1 MKKWILTFITI
12 FICSLALSAEK
23 VYMDSEG
30 VVRWSSDDTEVSLFG
45 ANYCLPSACDYRA
58 PQHIGLGHMRKEM
71 VSEDLDHFL
80 RMRFDGLRLCFWG
93 DRQNS
98 DSDGNLI
105 VNDHLDLLCYLI
117 YEADKRDISMLLS
130 PIATYDSQWP
140 EMQDKSNQGFI
151 LTHQKGDL
159 AHSEPAIQAQIRYIT
174 QLLNY
179 DNPYTGRK
187 IKDEPNI
194 LFIEFINEPTQHP
207 DDIPGMI
214 RYIDRVIDAIRATGC
229 EKLTFYNISQDFRV
243 APAIAGSNVQG
254 STFAWYPS
262 GLDAGHEVKG
272 NGLLRVDRYEQMHNE
287 QLSNKAKLVY
297 EFDTPDIV
305 DGYMY
310 PAMAR
315 EFRHAGAQFA
325 AIFSY
330 DMLRTAPRNLGWKTE
345 YFNMVFTPSKA
356 VSAVIAS
363 EVMRRSPL
371 NKGYGYYPENNVFG
385 DFRVSY
391 EERLSVQNTEDMF
404 CYSNDCND
412 LPKAPEKLRHIV
424 GFGSSP
430 VVRYDGTGIY
440 FLDRN
445 DDKTWTVEIYPDIVE
460 LKDPF
465 AHYGSF
471 TEIVRR
477 PEYNQRH
484 MSIELP
490 GLKAELDLTPG
501 KYTVN
506 AKGKILEYE
515 PLPAEDFYLSFKDEP
530 GTYVPVKY
538 FVDFDNETPLV
549 DARKD
554 GWSRMYNTRS
564 FANAASRMH
573 VGDTYI
579 YRVPDL
585 SKDESYLYP
594 ADCTMSFYVGDRMA
608 QRNPSHVKPS
618 AVRLKV
624 RGLDGTSHALLNI
637 VDSEGRGYGV
647 LVELPAE
654 LSEIDVPVD
663 RLKPYPAAMLPQ
675 DWPGA
680 NSYYYTL
687 SLGEYKASSINW
699 EAIDHIQIS
708 MRNDIYQE
716 DDQKN
721 KGVELESIKLI
732 Y

>member
-1 MKKWILTFITI
+1 MKKLILAFIA
-12 FICSLALSAEK
+12 ALCCNMVFGTEK
-23 VYMDSEG
+23 VYLDDAG
-30 VVRWSSDDTEVSLFG
+30 VIRWTSDGTEVSLFG

-71 VSEDLDHFL
+71 IVEDLEHFQ

-98 DSDGNLI
+98 DGDGNLI

-117 YEADKRDISMLLS
+117 YEADKRGISMLLS

-159 AHSEPAIQAQIRYIT
+159 AHSEAAIQAQIRYIT

-194 LFIEFINEPTQHP
+194 LFIEFINEPAQHP
-207 DDIPGMI
+207 YDIPGMI
-214 RYIDRVIDAIRATGC
+214 SYIDRVIDAIRATGC
-229 EKLTFYNISQDFRV
+229 EKITFYNLSQDFRV
-243 APAIAGSNVQG
+243 APAIAGSKVQG

-272 NGLLRVDRYEQMHNE
+272 NGLLRVDRYEQMNNE
-287 QLSNKAKLVY
+287 LINNKAKIVY
-297 EFDTPDIV
+297 EFDTPDIA

-315 EFRHAGAQFA
+315 EFRHIGAQFA

-345 YFNMVFTPSKA
+345 FFNMVFTPSKA
-356 VSAVIAS
+356 VSAIIAS
-363 EVMRRSPL
+363 EVMRRCPRL
-371 NKGYGYYPENNVFG
+371 QGYGYYPENNAFG

-391 EERLSVQNTEDMF
+391 DECLSVQNSEDMF
-404 CYSNDCND
+404 GYSNDCCD
-412 LPKAPEKLRHIV
+412 TPKAPEKLKHIV

-430 VVRYDGTGIY
+430 VVKYDGTGIY

-445 DDKTWTVEIYPDIVE
+445 DDKTWTIEVYPDIVE

-465 AHYGSF
+465 AHYRSF

-477 PEYNQRH
+477 PEYNRRH
-484 MSIELP
+484 MAINLP
-490 GLKAELDLTPG
+490 SLKASLELTPG

-530 GTYVPVKY
+530 STAVPVEY
-538 FVDFDNETPLV
+538 FVDFENETPLV

-554 GWSRMYNTRS
+554 GWDRMYNTRS

-573 VGDTYI
+573 VGNTYV
-579 YRVPDL
+579 YKVPDL
-585 SKDESYLYP
+585 TEDESHLYP

-608 QRNPSHVKPS
+608 QRNPGHEKPS

-624 RGLDGTSHALLNI
+624 RGLDGTTHALLNI
-637 VDSEGRGYGV
+637 VDSKGRGYGV
-647 LVELPAE
+647 LVELYAE
-654 LSEIDVPVD
+654 LKEIDVPVD
-663 RLKPYPAAMLPQ
+663 GLKPYPAAMLPQ

-687 SLGEYKASSINW
+687 SLGEYDASTIDW
-699 EAIDHIQIS
+699 TDIDHIQIS
-708 MRNDIYQE
+708 MRCDIYPA
-716 DDQKN
+716 DDLKN